1 MKFDK
6 RLLAQLQNVRVFF
19 ALTILCGLGI
29 SILTIAQARA
39 LSQLIA
45 QVFLQHPP
53 RDAVWNVMLV
63 LLAIIFARAVLSWAS
78 EVSAFQIAARIK
90 TDLRERVFNRLLEL
104 GPAYAR
110 GERTGELSN
119 TLTEGI
125 ESLDVYWSQYLPQLV
140 LAALVPLAVLAFVF
154 PLDLLSGFVLLFT
167 GPLIPIFMILIG
179 SAAEALTRK
188 QYSQLSLMSAH
199 FLDVLQGLTTLKI
212 FGRSREQIETIARV
226 SQQYRDTTL
235 SVLRVAFLSAFAL
248 EMIATISTA
257 IVAVQVGLRLLYG
270 QLDFERAFFILVLA
284 PDFYLP
290 LRLLGTRFHAGMSGV
305 AAAARVF
312 EILELKDD
320 RRRTTEK
327 FSIHPP
333 SSVGRIDFNEVHYS
347 YDGIR
352 AALNGVSFSIEPG
365 QRVALVGAT
374 GAGKSTLVNLLL
386 RFIEPTRGEILCSAV
401 SLRVWS
407 PDDWRKQIAWVP
419 QMPYLFN
426 ESIANNIRLARPDA
440 TMAQVM
446 RAAQLAHA
454 DEFIRA
460 LPHAYDTIIGERG
473 ARLSGGQAQRVALAR
488 AFLKDAPLLILDE
501 PTSNLDV
508 ETEELIQD
516 SLERL
521 LKNKTAFIITHRLN
535 TAMRADQIIVL
546 DHGRVV
552 ESGTHTELVQK
563 RGAYFQLT
571 NSNVQFSKLQSPI
584 TNRQSPTAN
593 IKFPDATPDES
604 RITLHPSALLRTST
618 LRFTFYSLLRL
629 AAPFKWW
636 IVLAVLL
643 GAFTIGSS
651 IGLMA
656 TSAFI
661 IASAALHPSVADLA
675 VPIVGVR
682 FFGIAR
688 GVFRYLERYVSH
700 YINFSLLARL
710 RVWFYTAIE
719 PLAPARLTQY
729 RSGDLLARIV
739 GDIEMLQNF
748 YIRIIAP
755 PMIALVIAVAMFVFF
770 AGFAIELAL
779 VVLAFMFLIGVVT
792 PIIVQR
798 ISENANR
805 QLIEMRAAMNSHL
818 VDSIQGIADVL
829 AYGREQTQI
838 NCVGELNR
846 RLIDVQTQLASIAG
860 WHNAAGNFFA
870 HLAMWCVLLLAIP
883 LVNAARFDGVY
894 LSVLALATLSSFEGV
909 LALPLAFQYLES
921 NLQAARRLFN
931 IADEGPTTKGER
943 SSQFSVLR
951 PSSSVAFQNVSFYYA
966 PGEPLALVD
975 VSFELRAGKR
985 LAIVGESGAGKSTIV
1000 NLLMRFWDYER
1011 GKILIDGCELRDS
1024 TPEDTRRFFAVVA
1037 QPTHLFNA
1045 SIRDNLLLA
1054 RPAAT
1059 EAAMIDAAT
1068 RAQIHDLIATLP
1080 EKYDTRIGEQGLR
1093 LSGGERQR
1101 LAIARALLKNAP
1113 ILIFDEPA
1121 ANLDPIT
1128 ERQVL
1133 RAIQQST
1140 TNRTTLM
1147 ITHRLAGLT
1156 DFDEI
1161 IVMRAGRIVER
1172 GTHDELLRRDGWYR
1186 RMWQL
1191 EQRIIA
1197 PA

>member
-6 RLLAQLQNVRVFF
+6 RLLAQLQNVRAFF

-29 SILTIAQARA
+29 GILTIAQARA

-45 QVFLQHPP
+45 QVFLHHAP

-90 TDLRERVFNRLLEL
+90 TDLRERVFKRLLEL
-104 GPAYAR
+104 GPAYVR

-125 ESLDVYWSQYLPQLV
+125 ESLDAYLSQYLPQLV
-140 LAALVPLAVLAFVF
+140 LAALVPLAVLAFIF

-212 FGRSREQIETIARV
+212 FGRSCEQIETIARV

-270 QLDFERAFFILVLA
+270 QLDFERAFFVLVLA

-305 AAAARVF
+305 AAAARIF

-320 RRRTTEK
+320 RQRTTEK

-333 SSVGRIDFNEVHYS
+333 SSVSRIDFNEVHYS
-347 YDGIR
+347 YDGTR

-374 GAGKSTLVNLLL
+374 GAGKSTVVNLLL
-386 RFIEPTRGEILCSAV
+386 RFIESTRGEILCGAV
-401 SLRVWS
+401 SLRAWS

-440 TMAQVM
+440 TMEDVM

-460 LPHAYDTIIGERG
+460 LPHAYDTMIGERG

-488 AFLKDAPLLILDE
+488 AFLKDAPVLILDE

-508 ETEELIQD
+508 ETEELLQD

-521 LKNKTAFIITHRLN
+521 LKDKTALIVSHRLN

-546 DHGRVV
+546 DAGRVA
-552 ESGTHTELVQK
+552 EIGNHQTLLDK

-571 NSNVQFSKLQSPI
+571 NSNSQTPNPNSPI
-584 TNRQSPTAN
+584 SNLQPFGAAQDKSPSSNLRFPTST
-593 IKFPDATPDES
+593 PDASCITQHVS
-604 RITLHPSALLRTST
+604 RN
-618 LRFTFYSLLRL
+618 TFYSLLRL

-636 IVLAVLL
+636 IALAVLL

-739 GDIEMLQNF
+739 GDIETLQNF
-748 YIRIIAP
+748 YVRIIAP
-755 PMIALVIAVAMFVFF
+755 PMIALVVAVAMFVFF

-779 VVLAFMFLIGVVT
+779 VVLAFMFLVGVVT

-798 ISENANR
+798 ISVNANR

-818 VDSIQGIADVL
+818 VDSIQGIVDL
-829 AYGREQTQI
+829 IAYGREQTQI

-846 RLIDVQTQLASIAG
+846 RLIGVQTQLASIAG

-894 LSVLALATLSSFEGV
+894 LAVLALATLSSFEGV

-931 IADEGPTTKGER
+931 IADEGPTTKDER

-1011 GKILIDGCELRDS
+1011 GKILIDGCELRDYS
-1024 TPEDTRRFFAVVA
+1024 PEDTRRFFAIVA
-1037 QPTHLFNA
+1037 RPTHLFNA

-1080 EKYDTRIGEQGLR
+1080 KKYDTRIGEQGLR

-1172 GTHDELLRRDGWYR
+1172 GTHDELLRCDGWYR

-1197 PA
+1197 SA